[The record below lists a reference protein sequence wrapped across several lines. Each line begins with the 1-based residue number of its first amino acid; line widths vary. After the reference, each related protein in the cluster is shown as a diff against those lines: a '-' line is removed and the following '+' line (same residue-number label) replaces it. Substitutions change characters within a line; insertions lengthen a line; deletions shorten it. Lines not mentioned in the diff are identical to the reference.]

1 MFEGPG
7 GPGWPGKTQG
17 RAMESLTGRLLVAT
31 PALRDPNF
39 ERTVVLLVAHE
50 DGGALGVVLNRATEV
65 PVSEVLGSWGALAND
80 PAVVFEG
87 GPVQPEAA
95 ICLARARP
103 GAPELTG
110 FSRVSGVIG
119 TVDLS
124 ADPETLRAVL
134 LGVRVFAGYAGWSP
148 GQLEREIETGSW
160 FVFDALPG
168 DAFAGRPDD
177 LWQMVL
183 RRQGGL
189 LAAVAHFPSDP
200 SMN

>member
-1 MFEGPG
+1 MQPEPRIG
-7 GPGWPGKTQG
+7 G
-17 RAMESLTGRLLVAT
+17 REMESLTGRLLVAT

-65 PVSEVLGSWGALAND
+65 PVSEVLEGWSTLASE

-95 ICLARARP
+95 ICLARTRV
-103 GAPELTG
+103 GVSRLGG
-110 FSRVSGVIG
+110 FNRVSGAVG

-124 ADPETLRAVL
+124 GEPEKLRDSLVS
-134 LGVRVFAGYAGWSP
+134 VRVFAGYAGWAP
-148 GQLEREIETGSW
+148 GQLEGEITAGSW

-168 DAFAGRPDD
+168 DAFVNRPDD
-177 LWQMVL
+177 LWPMVL

-189 LAAVAHFPSDP
+189 LAAVAFFPADP
-200 SMN
+200 TAN

>member
-1 MFEGPG
+1 MQPEPRIG
-7 GPGWPGKTQG
+7 G
-17 RAMESLTGRLLVAT
+17 REMESLTGRLLVAT
-31 PALRDPNF
+31 PALKDPNF

-65 PVSEVLGSWGALAND
+65 AVSDVLEGWGVLAGD

-95 ICLARARP
+95 ICLARTKVGVGR
-103 GAPELTG
+103 LTG
-110 FSRVSGVIG
+110 FTRVSGAVG

-124 ADPETLRAVL
+124 TNPEVLRESL
-134 LGVRVFAGYAGWSP
+134 LSVRVFAGYAGWAP
-148 GQLEREIETGSW
+148 GQLESEIDSGSW

-168 DAFAGRPDD
+168 DAFVRRPDD
-177 LWQMVL
+177 LWPMVL

-189 LAAVAHFPSDP
+189 TAAVANFPADP
-200 SMN
+200 TMN